1 MAIISVFENNTVMC
15 LYSGIRT
22 SINLCVACKYSGG
35 RINYRRTICHVRQ
48 RNQDLDQAISEQ
60 AISELEKTNQE
71 KTKAEAERLEEL
83 RLKYTTRD
91 PKDHLM
97 RCVAVCPELEGRAAR
112 CEVPQSKLK
121 NDSFTCPCGNVP
133 IFTDIED

>member
-1 MAIISVFENNTVMC
+1 MGEYMEN
-15 LYSGIRT
+15 LAQDQIE
-22 SINLCVACKYSGG
+22 GG
-35 RINYRRTICHVRQ
+35 LI
-48 RNQDLDQAISEQ
+48 
-60 AISELEKTNQE
+60 
-71 KTKAEAERLEEL
+71 AEAERLEEL

-133 IFTDIED
+133 ILTDIED